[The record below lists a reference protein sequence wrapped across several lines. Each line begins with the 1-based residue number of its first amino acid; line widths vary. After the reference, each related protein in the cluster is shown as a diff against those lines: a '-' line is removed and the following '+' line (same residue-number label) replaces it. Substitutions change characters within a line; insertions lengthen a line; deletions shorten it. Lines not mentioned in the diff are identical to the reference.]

1 MNNEIRNNRKLKGV
15 RIMLWYTVKDFWK
28 CFLVL
33 SWKLPWKNPI
43 FRENFLKLFIKCS
56 CYFYVTFQEF
66 FTKLFKTFF
75 LKSGVFLGINFSW
88 IFLETFQ
95 ENFMATKWSTL
106 QESISKPCNKIFTVY
121 IINIRLHNQHH
132 SDMISF
138 VVPSIHEIHLS
149 AQQ

>member
-95 ENFMATKWSTL
+95 EIFMATKWSTL
-106 QESISKPCNKIFTVY
+106 QEYTVHQNLATKFLLCSFRVGTYLSIVKNFLRSF
-121 IINIRLHNQHH
+121 
-132 SDMISF
+132 MIAT
-138 VVPSIHEIHLS
+138 IL
-149 AQQ
+149 